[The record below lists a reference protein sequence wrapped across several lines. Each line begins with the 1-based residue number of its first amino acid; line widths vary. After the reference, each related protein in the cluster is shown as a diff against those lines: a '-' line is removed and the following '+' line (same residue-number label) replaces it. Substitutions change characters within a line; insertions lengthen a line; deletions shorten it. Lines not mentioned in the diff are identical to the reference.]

1 MQLINMINED
11 PTMVFLPVFMTDI
24 IYYDQYLRCLSNSV

>member
-11 PTMVFLPVFMTDI
+11 PTMVFLPVFITDR
-24 IYYDQYLRCLSNSV
+24 IYCDQYLWCLSDSV